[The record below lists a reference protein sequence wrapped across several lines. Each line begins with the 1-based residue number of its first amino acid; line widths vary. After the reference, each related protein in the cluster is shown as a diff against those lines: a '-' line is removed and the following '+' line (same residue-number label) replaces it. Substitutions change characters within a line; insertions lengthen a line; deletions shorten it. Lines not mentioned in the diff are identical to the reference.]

1 MIDRLALKRCCLLF
15 ACLLFANTIGGAEEV
30 VGIRLRGRFY
40 SEPATVLVTV
50 TVRPDQD
57 NRTLVV
63 QADGERLFRS
73 SEVALE
79 GENGRRVHTLE
90 FKNLPAG
97 QYVLRAEV
105 HSSAEIRGAAE
116 ELLVVGDP
124 GDPR

>member
-1 MIDRLALKRCCLLF
+1 MKRCYSVFACLLF
-15 ACLLFANTIGGAEEV
+15 ACLLFANTIEGAEELV
-30 VGIRLRGRFY
+30 EIRLRGRFY
-40 SEPATVLVTV
+40 SEPATVLITV
-50 TVRPDQD
+50 TVRPEHD

-124 GDPR
+124 GEPR